1 MVVKEYEKARKLG
14 LKEVRKHTNCGKYPY
29 LPVLDDLLEHV
40 DIIKEQN
47 LGLVEI
53 PLNQIMGTKSRGRT
67 NAFSSNF
74 MPVLENDT
82 EFAIKWMNLY
92 QSHLNEGIRDPIQ
105 AYEFMNCFYIQEG
118 NKRVSVMKYFHA
130 DSILGNVIRLVP
142 KKDGTKQS
150 EIYYE
155 FLEFYR
161 LTNINYVN
169 FSEPGCYQVLLKH
182 VDSSMDIWTL
192 EKRKDFKACFD
203 RFSIIFEEQ
212 KLNRYS
218 LTNADA
224 FLIYLDYYGYE
235 NILTKTQKE
244 LKNEIL
250 KLQEDFDCFPDHRKV
265 NLKMNADSFKSGGV
279 IRNNLKLSIAKLK
292 IAFLYEKTPQTSKWT
307 YSHDLGRQ
315 AISQEYGSRVE
326 TYPYYNIQTSF
337 DGINAMEEA
346 IHKGCTLIFTTT
358 PRMLNACMSIS
369 VKYPNIKILNCSL
382 NTCYGHI
389 KTYYG
394 RLYEVKFLLG
404 IIAGIIDHSGRIGYL
419 ADYPIYGSIANINA
433 FALGVQMVNP
443 EAKVYL
449 HWFTEKEKNAE
460 MELKADQIS
469 VVSGYDS
476 MIPNSD
482 HIRFGLYDFHHQEEG
497 PVALTLWNWQI
508 FYSKVIQSILNNT
521 WKKEK
526 LKPGEAINY
535 WWGMNAG
542 VIDILLSSRLP
553 YGIRH
558 LVESLKGSIQ
568 NRILYPFSGE
578 IYAQDHILKNR
589 DGNKMTAQ
597 DIMTMDWLA
606 DNVVGNI
613 PLKKELTG
621 EAKILL
627 EVQGIRKEDR
637 SRL

>member
-1 MVVKEYEKARKLG
+1 
-14 LKEVRKHTNCGKYPY
+14 
-29 LPVLDDLLEHV
+29 
-40 DIIKEQN
+40 
-47 LGLVEI
+47 
-53 PLNQIMGTKSRGRT
+53 
-67 NAFSSNF
+67 
-74 MPVLENDT
+74 
-82 EFAIKWMNLY
+82 
-92 QSHLNEGIRDPIQ
+92 
-105 AYEFMNCFYIQEG
+105 
-118 NKRVSVMKYFHA
+118 
-130 DSILGNVIRLVP
+130 
-142 KKDGTKQS
+142 
-150 EIYYE
+150 
-155 FLEFYR
+155 
-161 LTNINYVN
+161 
-169 FSEPGCYQVLLKH
+169 
-182 VDSSMDIWTL
+182 
-192 EKRKDFKACFD
+192 
-203 RFSIIFEEQ
+203 
-212 KLNRYS
+212 
-218 LTNADA
+218 
-224 FLIYLDYYGYE
+224 
-235 NILTKTQKE
+235 
-244 LKNEIL
+244 
-250 KLQEDFDCFPDHRKV
+250 
-265 NLKMNADSFKSGGV
+265 
-279 IRNNLKLSIAKLK
+279 
-292 IAFLYEKTPQTSKWT
+292 
-307 YSHDLGRQ
+307 
-315 AISQEYGSRVE
+315 
-326 TYPYYNIQTSF
+326 
-337 DGINAMEEA
+337 
-346 IHKGCTLIFTTT
+346 
-358 PRMLNACMSIS
+358 
-369 VKYPNIKILNCSL
+369 
-382 NTCYGHI
+382 
-389 KTYYG
+389 
-394 RLYEVKFLLG
+394 
-404 IIAGIIDHSGRIGYL
+404 
-419 ADYPIYGSIANINA
+419 
-433 FALGVQMVNP
+433 MVNP

-613 PLKKELTG
+613 PLKKELTE